1 MQYEGKIIYIWEVE
15 TVGANW
21 LQKRTV
27 VLEEL
32 NDKEFK
38 GSLAFDL
45 MKDKT
50 SYIDKYSVGDTVT
63 VHLNLRANYSEN
75 SKRYYQSISCWRIEG
90 NATKKEETVEEIM
103 PF

>member
-1 MQYEGKIIYIWEVE
+1 MTYEWKIIYIWDVE
-15 TVGANW
+15 TVGSNW
-21 LQKRTV
+21 LKKRTV

-32 NDKEFK
+32 NDREFK

-50 SYIDKYSVGDTVT
+50 SYIDKYSIGDVVT
-63 VHLNLRANYSEN
+63 VHLNLKANFSDK
-75 SKRYYQSISCWRIEG
+75 SGRYYQSISGWRIEG
-90 NATKKEETVEEIM
+90 DSTKKIETVDEIM